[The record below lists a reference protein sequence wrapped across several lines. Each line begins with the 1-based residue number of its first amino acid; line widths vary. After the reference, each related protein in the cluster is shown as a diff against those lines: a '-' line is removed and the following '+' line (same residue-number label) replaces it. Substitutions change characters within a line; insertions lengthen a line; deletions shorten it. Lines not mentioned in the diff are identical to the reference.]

1 MSNIIFLDVDGV
13 LNSKFW
19 DNDHQREIS
28 EGKYVDLSAV
38 KLLGTLVNRT
48 GAKIIL
54 HSGWRF
60 WFDESMNP
68 LKTATA

>member
-68 LKTATA
+68 LKPATA